1 MHTGSSFYL
10 NYLTKELLINWL
22 IVGLLWGLNDNILV
36 IRSTAYLGAL
46 GKISAIFLG
55 LDIYIESIIF

>member
-1 MHTGSSFYL
+1 MHIGSSFYL

-22 IVGLLWGLNDNILV
+22 IVGLLLGLNDKILV
-36 IRSTAYLGAL
+36 IRSIAYLGAL
-46 GKISAIFLG
+46 AKISLIFLG